1 MEATP
6 AGKGEETEDVPL
18 TMPTSPRRRNLTLAA
33 VPVVLTA
40 LLASPAIGDPVPAPP
55 SVDEVT
61 NGVDAVAGSAVVPSP
76 SVADTASGAID
87 TVTDAVS
94 GATDTVSGATGQ
106 QPAGAAATAGDTI
119 SSTTGG
125 AATSGAGGTVRER
138 SATSLGGV
146 QGAGGRTATREGGE
160 AVPCDPQTG
169 TCGSVPSG
177 GPLADA
183 VGRILGF
190 LAQTGIALL
199 GWIALAVGLG
209 ALGAFLLG
217 SSRSREP
224 HGRATASGRS

>member
-1 MEATP
+1 VEATP
-6 AGKGEETEDVPL
+6 TGKGEETEDVPL
-18 TMPTSPRRRNLTLAA
+18 TKPTTPRRRNLTLAA

-61 NGVDAVAGSAVVPSP
+61 NGVDTVADSAVVPSP

-106 QPAGAAATAGDTI
+106 QPAGAAAAGDTI

-125 AATSGAGGTVRER
+125 AETGGAGGTVRER

-217 SSRSREP
+217 SSRSRKP
-224 HGRATASGRS
+224 RGRATASGRS